1 MRNYRLF
8 DENIRNYSR
17 KMPTFAFIGEKSVK
31 PDVCQIV
38 WIRGKYFIWII
49 SKIDMEF
56 SQKSRFSDLFLEIA
70 YNIDIKYMPR

>member
-1 MRNYRLF
+1 
-8 DENIRNYSR
+8 
-17 KMPTFAFIGEKSVK
+17 MPTFAFIGEKSVK